1 MDPTDVKSSA
11 ITDLPAANSDG
22 PLPANSAS
30 PTQSSQSDVNLPR
43 LLLTH
48 QSPDPIATHFSVS
61 PRPLPLSHAV
71 STPFDPSNPRAVPTP
86 FDPSNP
92 RAVLAGTAE
101 PYAVLSMPD
110 EPAAEGYGF
119 SPFSPPLPFMHGGM
133 PMSNPPRSYPRFP
146 GMSMAG
152 NLLPSSYEV
161 SGPNS
166 YEVSGPN
173 SSYRTY
179 GPLSNG
185 TELGY
190 GSISLNN
197 RDYGMDGGYSL
208 RPKRGENPGSHKE
221 GGDARAV

>member
-1 MDPTDVKSSA
+1 M
-11 ITDLPAANSDG
+11 
-22 PLPANSAS
+22 
-30 PTQSSQSDVNLPR
+30 NLPR

-71 STPFDPSNPRAVPTP
+71 STPFDANDPHAVSTPFDANNPPAVSTPFDANNPRAT
-86 FDPSNP
+86 
-92 RAVLAGTAE
+92 LAGTAE
-101 PYAVLSMPD
+101 QDAVLSTPD

-133 PMSNPPRSYPRFP
+133 PVSNPPRSYPRFP

-152 NLLPSSYEV
+152 NLLPSSYEM

-166 YEVSGPN
+166 G
-173 SSYRTY
+173 YRPY
-179 GPLSNG
+179 GSLSNG
-185 TELGY
+185 AELGY
-190 GSISLNN
+190 GSISLKN
-197 RDYGMDGGYSL
+197 RDYRMGGGYSL

-221 GGDARAV
+221 GINKRAA